1 MQMGDAAKAVE
12 HQESSALVDVFF
24 ETYHEALREAQRRK
38 TTLVDPMITR
48 IEESPYGG
56 YRVWSMPTDVYVDL
70 LSENLPTRS
79 GKLGKVPA

>member
-1 MQMGDAAKAVE
+1 MQMSDAVKAVE
-12 HQESSALVDVFF
+12 DRESAALVDAFF

-38 TTLVDPMITR
+38 AALGDPMITR

-70 LSENLPTRS
+70 LSENLPTRRV
-79 GKLGKVPA
+79 KLGKVPA